1 MLTSSTNL
9 IEHITA
15 ELEREKEMEM
25 IKSELKNIK
34 EASVIFRDLEIYD
47 GDVDDAIFP
56 FVNKRC
62 HLDDTS
68 NNFHC

>member
-9 IEHITA
+9 IEHTPA

-47 GDVDDAIFP
+47 GDDAIFP